1 MDEIN
6 RGASYPSIVSLFSPI
21 FAHFESNSMV
31 YPLLCSAAP
40 PIYDSILT
48 NALSNDAIPRLGRC
62 GFPRG
67 SSVENARRLID
78 RNLLDTLAVALSKPP
93 SERSS
98 VYLLRIVC
106 LLCEFD
112 VSLQAILNDATFCSL
127 MQNYIMKIKEQSK
140 ELRELS
146 EALLGLL
153 MRHTSGDAQLEVL
166 DPAKFSFGEP
176 PKESIILV

>member
-1 MDEIN
+1 
-6 RGASYPSIVSLFSPI
+6 
-21 FAHFESNSMV
+21 MV
-31 YPLLCSAAP
+31 
-40 PIYDSILT
+40 
-48 NALSNDAIPRLGRC
+48 
-62 GFPRG
+62 
-67 SSVENARRLID
+67 
-78 RNLLDTLAVALSKPP
+78 
-93 SERSS
+93 
-98 VYLLRIVC
+98 
-106 LLCEFD
+106 D